1 MRVKRPACFFWLS
14 ALGDGVVVLIR
25 PVVKREKVLMY
36 ISIDNNNIKVTRN
49 SSYKSFINEKTLL
62 AHDRIRETW
71 PMNVHSEDNDN
82 DSNNTVSE

>member
-1 MRVKRPACFFWLS
+1 
-14 ALGDGVVVLIR
+14 VVVLIR
-25 PVVKREKVLMY
+25 PVVKREKVLMC

-71 PMNVHSEDNDN
+71 HYDCAFRG
-82 DSNNTVSE
+82 